1 MLFNK
6 IDKLFKLIVP
16 TVVEKSGYR
25 ENFYDIYSRLLK
37 ERIIF
42 MTGMIDDSTA
52 NSIVAQ
58 LLFLESEAP
67 EKEIYIY
74 INSPGGIITSGMSIY
89 DTIQYI
95 KPDVNT
101 ICMGQACSMGALILA
116 SGAPKKRF
124 SLPNS
129 RIMIHQPLGT
139 YQGQASDIAIHAEE
153 IIKIKQQIN
162 KIMAH
167 HTGKSQKEI
176 EQDTERDHFLSAC
189 QAIEYGIIDE
199 ILSFRK

>member
-6 IDKLFKLIVP
+6 IDKMFKLIVP

-176 EQDTERDHFLSAC
+176 EQDTERDHFLSAY